1 MSQSSE
7 WSKEDFL
14 ALLFTHAMQA
24 DFNVSE
30 YEMEYA
36 RAQVGEERLKKI
48 QDIYNHLSD
57 YEVSELITDIGQKC
71 CASPEDREKTLEQL
85 KELLAADRH
94 FTDVEQAFFIGLRH
108 LI

>member
-1 MSQSSE
+1 MSQNSE

-24 DFNVSE
+24 DFAVSDDE
-30 YEMEYA
+30 LEYA
-36 RAQVGEERLKKI
+36 REQVGEERLKKI
-48 QDIYNHLSD
+48 QDIYKRLTD
-57 YEVSELITDIGQKC
+57 YEVSELISEIGQKC
-71 CASPEDREKTLEQL
+71 CTSKEERQRTLERL
-85 KELLAADRH
+85 EELFSADRH